1 MVSSFGL
8 KTFDR
13 EQQRRLAHTVAQLLK
28 SGGSFPFVEISVPP
42 FLPLRAAYM
51 FYLKWLIPFLGR
63 LLLGNPDCYRML
75 GAYTQAFDN
84 ATHFANCLREA
95 GLEVVPVSYFFGC
108 ATGARS
114 IKPGAGHSSIAAS
127 PFLHIGR
134 LSRKILCAESTLR
147 WRHDSAHAEICHVQ
161 CIESKI
167 GADCRG
173 RHRSATDVK
182 ALEPTILSANRRA
195 PSLVTSTRPSGY
207 GCSAC
212 LMIWLVTCGHGC
224 GPHIGVPCSQMAS
237 GRTRR
242 WSAC

>member
-1 MVSSFGL
+1 MSGMGELWRSLAPALSSSTRVVGVDISPEFPRRTRREWHFPAEICVTDVLAWKPQSELADIVVSSFGL

-134 LSRKILCAESTLR
+134 LSRKILCAESTPPL
-147 WRHDSAHAEICHVQ
+147 
-161 CIESKI
+161 
-167 GADCRG
+167 
-173 RHRSATDVK
+173 
-182 ALEPTILSANRRA
+182 A
-195 PSLVTSTRPSGY
+195 P
-207 GCSAC
+207 
-212 LMIWLVTCGHGC
+212 
-224 GPHIGVPCSQMAS
+224 
-237 GRTRR
+237 
-242 WSAC
+242 